1 MYCVRKSS
9 GRQTSAAPC
18 CAASRIR
25 ATAFARFASGS
36 SLMLIC
42 TSPIL
47 NLSGISFMPNY
58 NSESLARRQ
67 DESQPGHVFGL
78 LRSRRRR
85 RVAIESAL
93 RVRPYYGGSERD
105 GAKWA
110 REPDLVIRVGEP
122 GVASHILTA
131 VVQPETHAD
140 DDIKR
145 ACEVDVARSRR
156 RAGAET
162 IGRSRAAVGADPAVA
177 ADRGCFAAEQV
188 RQSVRVL
195 RGELIVSHAGV
206 NFRRGIAVTGADVV
220 AGPWIPV
227 VVPRA
232 SYAWGRRG
240 SRLHGKGLQ
249 DHGAAQRAAGA
260 WDGAQIRSEIRLFAM
275 LAQVESRALFGHV
288 RPRADR
294 HLHELQDPKRAEAG
308 EGDRG
313 QDGEQLDGHLA
324 GIPRQ
329 ESVAAGRVHE
339 LGGEH
344 TGEERP
350 CHSGEPMAGE

>member
-1 MYCVRKSS
+1 MYCVRNSS

-67 DESQPGHVFGL
+67 DESQPRHVFGL

-93 RVRPYYGGSERD
+93 RIRPYYGGSERD

-110 REPDLVIRVGEP
+110 REPDLVIRVGER

-156 RAGAET
+156 GAGAET
-162 IGRSRAAVGADPAVA
+162 IRGSRAAVGADPAVA
-177 ADRGCFAAEQV
+177 ADRGCFHAEQV

-195 RGELIVSHAGV
+195 RGELIVSHADV
-206 NFRRGIAVTGADVV
+206 HFRRVVAVTRIDVV
-220 AGPWIPV
+220 A
-227 VVPRA
+227 R
-232 SYAWGRRG
+232 
-240 SRLHGKGLQ
+240 
-249 DHGAAQRAAGA
+249 
-260 WDGAQIRSEIRLFAM
+260 
-275 LAQVESRALFGHV
+275 
-288 RPRADR
+288 
-294 HLHELQDPKRAEAG
+294 
-308 EGDRG
+308 
-313 QDGEQLDGHLA
+313 A
-324 GIPRQ
+324 GIPVILHSEIQADLARRPAVPAIQVQLERSSVQ
-329 ESVAAGRVHE
+329 ELIAAYVRAPGADIRTDSRCVVDAPLNRGLRVG
-339 LGGEH
+339 L
-344 TGEERP
+344 
-350 CHSGEPMAGE
+350 